1 MDYFQEYSLRE
12 YSWSILSVMNV
23 PLTLF
28 ELLSDDEL
36 SGAQG

>member
-1 MDYFQEYSLRE
+1 MFREYALRA

-28 ELLSDDEL
+28 ELPSDDEL
-36 SGAQG
+36 TGAQG